1 MKNTISIGVNISLQ
15 NIYQAHLRMDAL
27 SGSKSDHG
35 LELCNGVFTDMSSEQ
50 WRQLRR
56 MPLPKIFYN
65 LNEEQKSPIILGALH
80 RITESKLPFPYGVID
95 MIKQSIT
102 TNNH

>member
-1 MKNTISIGVNISLQ
+1 
-15 NIYQAHLRMDAL
+15 MDAL
-27 SGSKSDHG
+27 SGSKPNHG

-50 WRQLRR
+50 WRQLQC
-56 MPLPKIFYN
+56 MTLPKIFYN

-80 RITESKLPFPYGVID
+80 RITESKLPFPYSVKLPFPYGVID

>member
-1 MKNTISIGVNISLQ
+1 
-15 NIYQAHLRMDAL
+15 MDAL

-50 WRQLRR
+50 WHQLRR

-80 RITESKLPFPYGVID
+80 
-95 MIKQSIT
+95 
-102 TNNH
+102 